1 MRGNRSQSG
10 KAKIVQALSRQKTDA
25 SSSQSLSQSASRN
38 PAREGARPQVS
49 TLVLFGELRERE
61 LSKLGE
67 TLLHLAHRGQL
78 NVVLDMRGVSHVH
91 FRGVKPLGLLA
102 RSFRLGGGDIKLAGA
117 SKYLAE
123 VLKAGG
129 SHSLFEV
136 YPTPEEASEA
146 FTRDTLAPSLP
157 GQPPLVKERVAA
169 TIIVIG
175 K

>member
-1 MRGNRSQSG
+1 MSERSRQG
-10 KAKIVQALSRQKTDA
+10 KAKIVQALSQQR
-25 SSSQSLSQSASRN
+25 SSSARKH

-67 TLLHLAHRGQL
+67 TLLHLARSGQL
-78 NVVLDMRGVSHVH
+78 NVVLDVRHVSHLH
-91 FRGVKPLGLLA
+91 FRGVKALGLLA
-102 RSFRLGGGDIKLAGA
+102 RTFRLGGGDLKLAGP
-117 SKYLAE
+117 SRYLHE

-129 SHSLFEV
+129 VTGLFDV
-136 YPTPEEASEA
+136 HATPEDAALAFQPEARALTAASE
-146 FTRDTLAPSLP
+146 PH
-157 GQPPLVKERVAA
+157 KEQVPA